1 MSASICTISNDQP
14 DPQYQARR
22 SKDNE
27 PAQIPEQRI
36 RYPDPNAMNADD
48 PMDQHHVHE
57 LPDAKAK
64 DRPGQE
70 DAVGRTAI
78 TMAPEDQER
87 SNCNHID
94 GNVKQTIRKDL
105 CFEVLILL
113 ARDQTQ
119 EVMPLQHLV
128 QENAIKES
136 SQGEAKHGCGKSM
149 RRRV

>member
-70 DAVGRTAI
+70 DAIGRTAI

-94 GNVKQTIRKDL
+94 GNVKQTTQGP
-105 CFEVLILL
+105 VLRGFDTARQGPNSGSDATAAPGAGECHQRILPRRSQ
-113 ARDQTQ
+113 ARLRQIDET
-119 EVMPLQHLV
+119 
-128 QENAIKES
+128 
-136 SQGEAKHGCGKSM
+136 
-149 RRRV
+149 